1 MATHCHKSEG
11 NGEKLREEHELVV
24 HDGGRDDGHNDDA
37 INDSGGSGNMV
48 VMGETLEKPTTRD
61 LSICRVC
68 LVYRG
73 NQQCKQLPTI
83 RTQDQGL
90 IFYKFTCYRRVIKG
104 SLELKKMV

>member
-1 MATHCHKSEG
+1 MATHCRKNEG

-48 VMGETLEKPTTRD
+48 VMGETPTMRD

-68 LVYRG
+68 LVCRG
-73 NQQCKQLPTI
+73 NQQLPT
-83 RTQDQGL
+83 QD
-90 IFYKFTCYRRVIKG
+90 
-104 SLELKKMV
+104 